1 MANPRNRQS
10 AKDVRCPESAEGSP
24 SRVKRPRALKT
35 GERRILFLDIDG
47 VLHRG
52 NSYVAGR
59 RIVSGAP
66 GRIELFE
73 YLPVLDE
80 LLNPYP
86 DVAVVLSSDWAYR
99 FGVDYTCSQLPSPSF
114 RARVIGATYQGCEF
128 DEQLWPMLSRG
139 AQVLDYVRR
148 QGRERLEWIAIDDRS
163 DGFETCRD
171 RLVHCQSECGL
182 GDLAVVDLLRRRLR
196 ERFS

>member
-1 MANPRNRQS
+1 MMAVH
-10 AKDVRCPESAEGSP
+10 AP
-24 SRVKRPRALKT
+24 SRQIAGRRQVAWQQILT
-35 GERRILFLDIDG
+35 MSERRILFLDIDG

-59 RIVSGAP
+59 RIISSAP

-73 YLPVLDE
+73 FVPTLDGA
-80 LLNPYP
+80 LNSHP
-86 DVAVVLSSDWAYR
+86 DVSVVLSSDWAYR
-99 FGVDYTCSQLPSPSF
+99 FGLDYTRSQLPSASL

-148 QGRERLEWIAIDDRS
+148 QGCEGLEWIAIDDRT
-163 DGFETCRD
+163 DGFESCRE
-171 RLVHCQSECGL
+171 RLVHCQSDYGL
-182 GDLAVVDLLRRRLR
+182 GDPAVVELLRRRLH

>member
-1 MANPRNRQS
+1 M
-10 AKDVRCPESAEGSP
+10 
-24 SRVKRPRALKT
+24 T
-35 GERRILFLDIDG
+35 RRILFLDIDG

-52 NSYVAGR
+52 NSYVAGQ
-59 RIVSGAP
+59 RIVSSAP

-73 YLPVLDE
+73 YVPVLDD
-80 LLNPYP
+80 LLSPYP
-86 DVAVVLSSDWAYR
+86 ELAIVLSSDWAYR
-99 FGVDYTCSQLPSPSF
+99 FGVDYTCAQLPSPSL

-139 AQVLDYVRR
+139 TQVLDYVRR

-163 DGFETCRD
+163 DGFDSCREQ
-171 RLVHCQSECGL
+171 LVHCQSEYAL
-182 GDLAVVDLLRRRLR
+182 GDDAVVELLRRRLH

>member
-1 MANPRNRQS
+1 MSKRQ
-10 AKDVRCPESAEGSP
+10 
-24 SRVKRPRALKT
+24 
-35 GERRILFLDIDG
+35 ILFLDIDG

-52 NSYVAGR
+52 NSYVAGH
-59 RIVSGAP
+59 RIVSSSP
-66 GRIELFE
+66 GHIELFE

-86 DVAVVLSSDWAYR
+86 HMAVVLSSDWAFR
-99 FGVDYTCSQLPSPSF
+99 FGVDYTRSQFPSPSL

-148 QGRERLEWIAIDDRS
+148 QGRERLEWLAIDDRS
-163 DGFETCRD
+163 DGFESCRE

-182 GDLAVVDLLRRRLR
+182 GDPAVVDLLRRRLR
-196 ERFS
+196 ERFP

>member
-1 MANPRNRQS
+1 MSEHQ
-10 AKDVRCPESAEGSP
+10 
-24 SRVKRPRALKT
+24 
-35 GERRILFLDIDG
+35 ILFLDVDG

-52 NSYVAGR
+52 SSYVAGR
-59 RIVSGAP
+59 RIVSSAP

-73 YLPVLDE
+73 YLPVLDG

-86 DVAVVLSSDWAYR
+86 NVALVLSSDWAYR
-99 FGVDYTCSQLPSPSF
+99 FGVEYTCSQLPSSSL
-114 RARVIGATYQGCEF
+114 RERVIGATYQGCEF

-148 QGRERLEWIAIDDRS
+148 QGRDAPEWLALDDRS
-163 DGFETCRD
+163 DGFESCRE
-171 RLVHCQSECGL
+171 RLVHCQSECAL
-182 GDLAVVDLLRRRLR
+182 GDAAVVELLRRRLH

>member
-1 MANPRNRQS
+1 MTERQ
-10 AKDVRCPESAEGSP
+10 
-24 SRVKRPRALKT
+24 
-35 GERRILFLDIDG
+35 ILFLDIDG

-59 RIVSGAP
+59 CIVSSAP

-73 YLPVLDE
+73 YLPVLDDA
-80 LLNPYP
+80 LSPYP
-86 DVAVVLSSDWAYR
+86 DVSVVLSSDWAFR
-99 FGVDYTCSQLPSPSF
+99 FGVDYTCSQLPSPSL

-148 QGRERLEWIAIDDRS
+148 QGRERLEWIALDDRS
-163 DGFETCRD
+163 DGFESCKE
-171 RLVHCQSECGL
+171 RLVHCQSEYAL
-182 GDLAVVDLLRRRLR
+182 GDDAVVELLRRRLHS
-196 ERFS
+196 RFA